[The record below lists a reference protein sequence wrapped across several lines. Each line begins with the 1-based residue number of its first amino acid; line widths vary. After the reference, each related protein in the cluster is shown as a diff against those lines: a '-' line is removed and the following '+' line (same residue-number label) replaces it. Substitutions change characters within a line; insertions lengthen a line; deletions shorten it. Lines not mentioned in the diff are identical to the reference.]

1 MELDFGN
8 TGFCG
13 GRKTVELEEKAS
25 EQGEPTTDPTAYD
38 TGPESKSGHMMN
50 VVPRSTMNTN
60 GGTEIFV
67 LSHELYLFTSLPRTP
82 VMKNE

>member
-1 MELDFGN
+1 MLSQTCLSWISCRSFILIELDFGN

-13 GRKTVELEEKAS
+13 ERKTVKLGEKAS

-60 GGTEIFV
+60 DGTE
-67 LSHELYLFTSLPRTP
+67 
-82 VMKNE
+82 N